1 MFPVDKKICQWFD
14 KKNCQEETAMIEVA
28 VIDRPSAAAA
38 ALEPTRSQLL
48 SELQEPASAATLA
61 TRLGLKRQRVNYHL
75 HTLEQHKLI
84 EVADTR
90 MWGGL
95 TERLMVASAAAYV
108 VSPEVFG
115 PVAADP
121 VRSKDRLAASY
132 LITLG
137 ARIVREVGDLWRR
150 AREADKD
157 LATLAIDTE
166 ICFASPADR
175 AAFTRELTQAVVEL
189 ASRYH
194 DAAAPGGRPH
204 RLVVVA
210 HPTPKPGKDA

>member
-1 MFPVDKKICQWFD
+1 MLDV
-14 KKNCQEETAMIEVA
+14 E
-28 VIDRPSAAAA
+28 VIDRPSAAVA

-61 TRLGLKRQRVNYHL
+61 TRLGLKRQRINYHL
-75 HTLEQHKLI
+75 HTLEQHGLI

-95 TERLMVASAAAYV
+95 TERLMVARAAAYA
-108 VSPEVFG
+108 VSPEVLG

-121 VRSKDRLAASY
+121 ARSKDRLAASY
-132 LITLG
+132 LIALG
-137 ARIVREVGDLWRR
+137 ARIVREVGDLCRR
-150 AREADKD
+150 ARQAEKD

-166 ICFASPADR
+166 ICFTSAADR
-175 AAFTRELTQAVVEL
+175 AAFTRELTQAVAEL

-194 DAAAPGGRPH
+194 DGAAPGGRPH

-210 HPTPKPGKDA
+210 HPMPKPEKDA